1 MDYGSGRFTDQ
12 LTLAHIL
19 DKSDLTTR
27 KTKIVCT
34 LGPSSN
40 TVERLVEMLD
50 LGMNVARLNFSHGN
64 HQTHGEMITKI
75 REANKRRPEKACAI
89 LLDTK
94 GPEIR
99 TGLLRGHQAVQLTL
113 GQEVFI
119 TTDYSVEG
127 DGSTIACSYEKLP
140 TSVKP
145 GSIILMA
152 DGTISCE
159 VVECLEN
166 GVKVRMRNSAK
177 LGEKKN
183 MNLPGIIVDLPTVTE
198 QDEDDLEN
206 FALRYNVDFI
216 AASFV
221 RKASDVENIRDIL
234 GPRGAHIKIISKI
247 ENQEGLENFDDILK
261 ATDGVMV
268 ARGDLGMEIPPEK
281 VFLAQKMMIQK
292 CKLYGKPV
300 VTATQML
307 ESMINN
313 PRPTRA
319 ETTDVANAVLDGT
332 DAVML
337 SGETAGG
344 NYPLES
350 VDIMARICVEAER
363 CIDYPREYEK
373 IHSMTPYKIDTS
385 EGLCS
390 AAVRAA
396 LDLNVKLII
405 VITDT
410 GVTAQKVAKFRPPM
424 PILAVSMS
432 QPTINQM
439 NIIRGVITL
448 KVPSYEGTD
457 NLLMYAIGVAK
468 DRRLVK
474 SGDPVIAIHGNSETE
489 VNRANILKILAVDEA
504 FN

>member
-1 MDYGSGRFTDQ
+1 
-12 LTLAHIL
+12 
-19 DKSDLTTR
+19 
-27 KTKIVCT
+27 
-34 LGPSSN
+34 
-40 TVERLVEMLD
+40 
-50 LGMNVARLNFSHGN
+50 
-64 HQTHGEMITKI
+64 
-75 REANKRRPEKACAI
+75 
-89 LLDTK
+89 
-94 GPEIR
+94 
-99 TGLLRGHQAVQLTL
+99 
-113 GQEVFI
+113 
-119 TTDYSVEG
+119 
-127 DGSTIACSYEKLP
+127 
-140 TSVKP
+140 
-145 GSIILMA
+145 
-152 DGTISCE
+152 
-159 VVECLEN
+159 
-166 GVKVRMRNSAK
+166 
-177 LGEKKN
+177 
-183 MNLPGIIVDLPTVTE
+183 
-198 QDEDDLEN
+198 
-206 FALRYNVDFI
+206 
-216 AASFV
+216 
-221 RKASDVENIRDIL
+221 
-234 GPRGAHIKIISKI
+234 
-247 ENQEGLENFDDILK
+247 
-261 ATDGVMV
+261 
-268 ARGDLGMEIPPEK
+268 
-281 VFLAQKMMIQK
+281 
-292 CKLYGKPV
+292 
-300 VTATQML
+300 
-307 ESMINN
+307 MINN

-396 LDLNVKLII
+396 LDLSVKLII

-439 NIIRGVITL
+439 NVIRGVITL